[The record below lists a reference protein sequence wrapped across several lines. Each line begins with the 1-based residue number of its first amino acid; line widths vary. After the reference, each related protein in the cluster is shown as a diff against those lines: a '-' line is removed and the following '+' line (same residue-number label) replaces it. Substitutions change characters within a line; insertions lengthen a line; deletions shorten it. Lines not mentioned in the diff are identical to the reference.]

1 MNKAIKP
8 IADALKRNKNLIN
21 LVIKPAISNSLKVSW
36 INRVNDLID
45 SVWWSML
52 YATREKADSCPSADE
67 DEAADG
73 GLPKRLHE
81 NTAHAASHAAHH
93 HDALVTLAQDSKPG
107 SSAPRLN

>member
-1 MNKAIKP
+1 MAGGEILVCLDLETCEEKAFH
-8 IADALKRNKNLIN
+8 ALI
-21 LVIKPAISNSLKVSW
+21 
-36 INRVNDLID
+36 
-45 SVWWSML
+45 
-52 YATREKADSCPSADE
+52 ATREKADSCPSADE